1 MGGFNSM
8 SNRSLASVSARVL
21 SATRSEMRK
30 AATMGSGQGNQD
42 YPYVDSHMATWGYF
56 CTIAKWVAIGSVI
69 VLILMA
75 AFLTGSHRDITG

>member
-1 MGGFNSM
+1 M
-8 SNRSLASVSARVL
+8 
-21 SATRSEMRK
+21 
-30 AATMGSGQGNQD
+30 MGSGQGNQD
-42 YPYVDSHMATWGYF
+42 YPYVDLHMATWGYF